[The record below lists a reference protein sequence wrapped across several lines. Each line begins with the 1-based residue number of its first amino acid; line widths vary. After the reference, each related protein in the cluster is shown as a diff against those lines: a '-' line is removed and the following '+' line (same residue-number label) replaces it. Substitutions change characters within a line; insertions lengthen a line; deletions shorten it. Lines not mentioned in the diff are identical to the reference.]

1 MSNTDR
7 PTVFLQESQPD
18 WGLGIVLEERSDK
31 WVLLFERGGR
41 RVFEKRLAKGLK
53 PAELSA
59 DDARALDARLRGR
72 RVPGAVSKAGKKR
85 PMVRTPQLPQTY
97 ASFEDQLRWFE
108 ARFVGGFQGELF
120 LNEER
125 GYPDSKGKKGYKEAA
140 IALAREQLAPER
152 FKAASPEELFEAAK
166 RVVQF
171 TNIVHP
177 MEGAIAFG
185 SMKAEDRAAFITAL
199 GELLHGAGDHGAR
212 LERFVDSIRITDA
225 KGKVKKITWP
235 MATILP
241 AMYNPKEHVCVK
253 PVYFE
258 QQALIV
264 GLPADKSAP
273 PSGPGYSRF
282 LAVALETQRKLIE
295 AGQAPRDLMDVYSF
309 IWLSQ
314 SEKRP
319 LIVP

>member
-18 WGLGIVLEERSDK
+18 WGFGIVLEDRIDK
-31 WVLLFERGGR
+31 WILLFEKGGR

-53 PAELSA
+53 PVELSA
-59 DDARALDARLRGR
+59 DAARALDSKLRGR
-72 RVPGAVSKAGKKR
+72 RAPGAVSKTAKKK
-85 PMVRTPQLPQTY
+85 PLGRTLQLPQTY

-108 ARFVGGFQGELF
+108 ARFVGGFQGEAF
-120 LNEER
+120 LSEER
-125 GYPDSKGKKGYKEAA
+125 GHPDSKGRKGYKEAA
-140 IALAREQLAPER
+140 IALAREQLSPER

-171 TNIVHP
+171 TTIVHP

-185 SMKAEDRAAFITAL
+185 SMKAEDRAAFITSL
-199 GELLHGAGDHGAR
+199 GELLHGVGDHGGR
-212 LERFVDSIRITDA
+212 LEGFIDSMRITDA

-241 AMYNPKEHVCVK
+241 AMYHPKEHICVK

-282 LAVALETQRKLIE
+282 LAVALETQRMLVE

-319 LIVP
+319 LITP

>member
-1 MSNTDR
+1 MSKTDQ
-7 PTVFLQESQPD
+7 PAVFLQESQPD
-18 WGLGIVLEERSDK
+18 WGFGIVLEDRSDK

-59 DDARALDARLRGR
+59 DEARALDSKLRGR
-72 RVPGAVSKAGKKR
+72 RVPVAASKSAKKK
-85 PMVRTPQLPQTY
+85 PPSRTPHPPLY
-97 ASFEDQLRWFE
+97 ASFEAQLHWFE
-108 ARFVGGFQGELF
+108 AKFVGGFQGESF
-120 LNEER
+120 VNDER
-125 GYPDSKGKKGYKEAA
+125 GHPGSKGKKGYKEAA
-140 IALAREQLAPER
+140 IAFAREQLSPER
-152 FKAASPEELFEAAK
+152 FKAASLEELFDAAK

-177 MEGAIAFG
+177 MEGSIAFG
-185 SMKAEDRAAFITAL
+185 SMKAEDRAPFITAL
-199 GELLHGAGDHGAR
+199 GELLHGSGDYGAR
-212 LERFVDSIRITDA
+212 FERFVDSIPITDA

-241 AMYNPKEHVCVK
+241 AMYHPREHVCVK

-258 QQALIV
+258 QQSLIV
-264 GLPADKSAP
+264 GLPTDKSAP

-282 LAVALETQRKLIE
+282 LAVALETQKKLIE

-319 LIVP
+319 LIAP